1 MWKFIIGCVTI
12 STRKIMRWLENVVGL
27 FLMNPD
33 RFRFQ
38 FGKIKYQIII
48 RHLENIYPDA
58 FFNAKKWV
66 NELWQITKLV
76 ISEIIK

>member
-12 STRKIMRWLENVVGL
+12 STRKIMRWLENVVEL

-38 FGKIKYQIII
+38 FGKLNSKQTQSIWRINIQMLYLKWKGMIK
-48 RHLENIYPDA
+48 
-58 FFNAKKWV
+58 
-66 NELWQITKLV
+66 
-76 ISEIIK
+76 

>member
-1 MWKFIIGCVTI
+1 MWKFTIGCVTI

-38 FGKIKYQIII
+38 FGKLNSKQTQSIW
-48 RHLENIYPDA
+48 RIYFSDA
-58 FFNAKKWV
+58 FIKKWKG
-66 NELWQITKLV
+66 IT
-76 ISEIIK
+76 I

>member
-33 RFRFQ
+33 RFRFPWIKNDLQ
-38 FGKIKYQIII
+38 KI
-48 RHLENIYPDA
+48 
-58 FFNAKKWV
+58 
-66 NELWQITKLV
+66 NE
-76 ISEIIK
+76 SFIIKVIIL

>member
-33 RFRFQ
+33 EIRFQ
-38 FGKIKYQIII
+38 FVKIK
-48 RHLENIYPDA
+48 
-58 FFNAKKWV
+58 
-66 NELWQITKLV
+66 
-76 ISEIIK
+76 

>member
-33 RFRFQ
+33 RFRFSCSAINT
-38 FGKIKYQIII
+38 GGYLKCG
-48 RHLENIYPDA
+48 
-58 FFNAKKWV
+58 
-66 NELWQITKLV
+66 
-76 ISEIIK
+76 